1 MFLIDCPNL
10 SNSALPRNFDH
21 FQLHKQQ
28 KKKVSE
34 NPVDSIFKFCIVL
47 VPVPWTTS
55 KMKITGF
62 VNFA

>member
-21 FQLHKQQ
+21 FQIHKQQ
-28 KKKVSE
+28 KKVSE
-34 NPVDSIFKFCIVL
+34 NPVNSIFKFCIVL
-47 VPVPWTTS
+47 VPVPCTTS